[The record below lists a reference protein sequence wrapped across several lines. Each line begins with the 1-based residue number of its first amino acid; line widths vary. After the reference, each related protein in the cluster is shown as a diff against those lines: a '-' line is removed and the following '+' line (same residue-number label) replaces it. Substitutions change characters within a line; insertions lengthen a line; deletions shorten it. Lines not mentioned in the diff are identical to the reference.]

1 MAMTDSDPPEN
12 GAPGRS
18 RLGRLFD
25 FGRRRAPIED
35 APPALNGNGHAGSTD
50 MRLRVAE
57 FEAET
62 VADVMVPRAD
72 IVAVEVSTTMIE
84 LIRHFADEAHSRLP
98 VYRETLD
105 DPVGFVH
112 IKDMVAELARG
123 EAGEEARPLDR
134 IRRDVLYVPASM
146 PLTDLLVKMQASR
159 IHLALVVDE
168 YGGTDGLVTLE
179 DLVEEI
185 VGEIEDEHDE
195 DAALVVRR
203 ARNIFEV
210 DARMEIDDFA
220 EETGHDLGLEDFEDD
235 IDTLGGIAFALAG
248 RVPVRGEV
256 LRHPSGFDIE
266 IVDGDMRRI
275 RRLRLRKSTVQT
287 ATDLT

>member
-1 MAMTDSDPPEN
+1 MAMTDSDPPEP
-12 GAPGRS
+12 GTPGRS

-25 FGRRRAPIED
+25 FGRRRAPLED
-35 APPALNGNGHAGSTD
+35 VPPALNGHAGPKD
-50 MRLRVAE
+50 MRLRLAE

-72 IVAVEVSTTMIE
+72 IVAVEVSATLPD
-84 LIRHFADEAHSRLP
+84 LIRIFAEEAHSRLP

-105 DPVGFVH
+105 DPIGFVH
-112 IKDMVAELARG
+112 IKDLVAEIARG
-123 EAGEEARPLDR
+123 EAGEEAHPLDR
-134 IRRDVLYVPASM
+134 IRRDILYVPASM

-168 YGGTDGLVTLE
+168 YGGTDGLVSLE

-185 VGEIEDEHDE
+185 VGDIEDEHDE
-195 DAALVVRR
+195 DTAKIVRR
-203 ARNIFEV
+203 GRNVFEV

-220 EETGHDLGLEDFEDD
+220 EETGFDLALEDFEDEV
-235 IDTLGGIAFALAG
+235 DTLGGIAFALAG

-256 LRHPSGFDIE
+256 LRHPTGFDIE
-266 IVDGDMRRI
+266 IMDGDMRRI
-275 RRLRLRKSTVQT
+275 RRLRLRKSAIQ
-287 ATDLT
+287 APPDLA